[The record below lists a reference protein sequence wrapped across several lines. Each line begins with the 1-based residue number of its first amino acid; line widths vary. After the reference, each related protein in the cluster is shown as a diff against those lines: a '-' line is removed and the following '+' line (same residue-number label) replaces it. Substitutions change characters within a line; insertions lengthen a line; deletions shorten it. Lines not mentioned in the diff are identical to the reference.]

1 MYFVRGC
8 VTTMI
13 SEEDLRPAKTALI
26 ADDVFSAR
34 KLYSKVIGD
43 LGFQIETAE
52 DGVDAVNKIRKLQ
65 PDLVILDI
73 GMPRMDGLEVLKRSQ
88 ENSPTTRFIV
98 ITAHKDRDTVLKV
111 ARQGVVSY
119 LTKPVNLHDLRKR
132 VLAATTGP

>member
-1 MYFVRGC
+1 M
-8 VTTMI
+8 TPMI
-13 SEEDLRPAKTALI
+13 SEDDLKPAKTALI

-43 LGFQIETAE
+43 LGFRIETAE
-52 DGVDAVNKIRKLQ
+52 NGVEALNKIKKLQ
-65 PDLVILDI
+65 PELVILDI
-73 GMPRMDGLEVLKRSQ
+73 GMPKMDGLKVLERSQ
-88 ENSPTTRFIV
+88 GISPTTRFIV

-132 VLAATTGP
+132 VLSATTGF